1 MLRVARCAQQKA
13 FDRAPLTRQTNRAY
27 RSTSDPQRAQCGA
40 RQFHIIFGHDDV
52 SGRRFD
58 VALILISSAG
68 ILVALLDSVGS
79 MHAQKTSCTVRRA
92 GNIND
97 ARFCKICGTS
107 RAASAD

>member
-68 ILVALLDSVGS
+68 ILVALLDSVES
-79 MHAQKTSCTVRRA
+79 MHAQKTKLHRAAYRQQHRRA
-92 GNIND
+92 LLRGMWQVQGSL
-97 ARFCKICGTS
+97 R
-107 RAASAD
+107 